1 MIKYNTYAKIYLEAD
16 LKNYLRGNCFL
27 KLHQLNK
34 YYWGGRYMKK
44 FISLM
49 LSFLLTSSLVVGC
62 SNTEEDNK
70 DEAKD
75 VKKVT
80 VNVGAPEGLPA
91 IAIAKLA

>member
-1 MIKYNTYAKIYLEAD
+1 
-16 LKNYLRGNCFL
+16 
-27 KLHQLNK
+27 
-34 YYWGGRYMKK
+34 MKK

-49 LSFLLTSSLVVGC
+49 LSFLITSSLVVGC

-91 IAIAKLA
+91 IAIAKITTTIPIMVVMIRRRRSMR